1 MPGVRRTS
9 LLEGKFMG
17 LYGYTDA
24 QWDAAK
30 EEMRAVLIARAKEE
44 RTIPYSELT
53 GKVHTI
59 HFSPEDNAFHHMLD
73 DLSREEDAAGR
84 GMLSVIVVHKA
95 GDMMPGP
102 GFFKLAKK
110 LGRDTS
116 DREQC
121 WSDELKKVYGSSK

>member
-1 MPGVRRTS
+1 
-9 LLEGKFMG
+9 MG
-17 LYGYTDA
+17 LYGYTDT

-59 HFSPEDNAFHHMLD
+59 DFSPEDNAFHHMLD
-73 DLSREEDAAGR
+73 DISREEDAASR
-84 GMLSVIVVHKA
+84 GMFSVIVVHKA
-95 GDMMPGP
+95 GNMMPGP

-116 DREQC
+116 GREKC
-121 WSDELKKVYGSSK
+121 WSDELKRVYDNSK

>member
-1 MPGVRRTS
+1 
-9 LLEGKFMG
+9 MG
-17 LYGYTDA
+17 LHGYTDA
-24 QWDAAK
+24 RWDAAE
-30 EEMRAVLIARAKEE
+30 EEMRALLIARAKEE
-44 RTIPYSELT
+44 RTISYSELT

-59 HFSPEDNAFHHMLD
+59 HFSPEDNAFHQMLD

-102 GFFKLAKK
+102 GFFKLARE

-116 DREQC
+116 DREKC

>member
-1 MPGVRRTS
+1 
-9 LLEGKFMG
+9 MG

-30 EEMRAVLIARAKEE
+30 EEMRSVLITRAQIK
-44 RTIPYSELT
+44 RMISYTELT

-59 HFSPEDNAFHHMLD
+59 HFSPEDRAFHHLLD
-73 DLSREEDAAGR
+73 DISREEDAAGR
-84 GMLSVIVVHKA
+84 GMLSVIVVHKE
-95 GDMMPGP
+95 GDMMPGS

-116 DREQC
+116 DRDKC
-121 WSDELKKVYGSSK
+121 WADEFNRVYDNSK